1 MTQATT
7 SPFELSLAVNDF
19 ESAVGLVCGAAD
31 ALWHYAQFSHD
42 NTLHY
47 LIDMECTHAGTL
59 RERLYA
65 ERPLGPFERSIT
77 VNEMEKPICDVYDGA
92 YALWDYVQDLDDTLA
107 CLTGM
112 LCDHATALRAIFYPD
127 ETEARGS
134 KQLPPAPH
142 RRTSVLIPMLGVA
155 DDSGKVDQTKAGVLE
170 VTL

>member
-65 ERPLGPFERSIT
+65 ERPLGPFEPSIT

-92 YALWDYVQDLDDTLA
+92 YALWGLRTGPRRHA
-107 CLTGM
+107 CLS
-112 LCDHATALRAIFYPD
+112 DWNALRSRDRAEGDFLS
-127 ETEARGS
+127 R
-134 KQLPPAPH
+134 
-142 RRTSVLIPMLGVA
+142 
-155 DDSGKVDQTKAGVLE
+155 
-170 VTL
+170 